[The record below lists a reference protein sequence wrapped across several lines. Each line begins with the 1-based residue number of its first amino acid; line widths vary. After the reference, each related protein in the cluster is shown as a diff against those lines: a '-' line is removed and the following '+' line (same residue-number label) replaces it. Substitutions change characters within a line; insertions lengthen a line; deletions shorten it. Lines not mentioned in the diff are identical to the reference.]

1 MGRSTTIK
9 NDKELKICD
18 RHRFGFTY
26 TTFSLKFREE
36 NKAGLMFWT
45 GPGVPWRFYVCECI
59 LVERLWRY
67 SSF

>member
-9 NDKELKICD
+9 NDKELEICD

-36 NKAGLMFWT
+36 NEAGLLFWT
-45 GPGVPWRFYVCECI
+45 GPGVALEI
-59 LVERLWRY
+59 LRL
-67 SSF
+67 